1 MGGSPAEGYKF
12 GHRSKMARESNK
24 VLRFSVSLRVSSM
37 EQIEVRSAQKLKDT
51 VMKLEKDIGKMDAQH
66 NRSLE
71 LIEEYVENYAREILM
86 EMKEKENENK
96 EAMQKLKN
104 SFKISED
111 EIQNRLNNVEKEKK
125 EMQKIMDSFQISED
139 EHQKP
144 S

>member
-1 MGGSPAEGYKF
+1 
-12 GHRSKMARESNK
+12 
-24 VLRFSVSLRVSSM
+24 M